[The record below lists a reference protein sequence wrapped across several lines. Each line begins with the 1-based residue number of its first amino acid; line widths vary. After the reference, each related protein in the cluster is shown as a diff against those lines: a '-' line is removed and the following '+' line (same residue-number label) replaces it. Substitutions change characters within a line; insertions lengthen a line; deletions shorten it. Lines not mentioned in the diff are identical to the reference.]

1 MTPTQ
6 NRITKTF
13 GPITLDLIK
22 QSEYPNKAGN
32 RPFQAQL
39 RQEVITSYPGGSTGN
54 SMTENLF
61 AAEDFGFQ
69 GSTYTSQRV
78 TWIPVPETAT
88 EEQVKALLAAK
99 PNARIWNCLSN
110 NVKDVM
116 TDEQHYAVTSGQ
128 QTLDFFEDKLRIRDT
143 NGNDL
148 PGHDEE
154 GKAQFRSSGFALEAK
169 EDVDLRTYKGN
180 NVNVEASVAN
190 VLATVGGE
198 EDQDGLGG

>member
-1 MTPTQ
+1 MTTTQ
-6 NRITKTF
+6 NRIQKQF
-13 GPITLDLIK
+13 GPITLDRIK
-22 QSEYPNKAGN
+22 KSEYPNRAGN
-32 RPFQAQL
+32 HPFQAQL
-39 RQEVITSYPGGSTGN
+39 RQEVTTSYPGGSTGN

-61 AAEDFGFQ
+61 STEDFGFQ

-88 EEQVKALLAAK
+88 EEQIKALLASK
-99 PNARIWNCLSN
+99 PNARIWNKYSN
-110 NVKDVM
+110 KVQDVM

-128 QTLDFFEDKLRIRDT
+128 QTLSSFEDKLRIRD
-143 NGNDL
+143 NQGNEL
-148 PGHDEE
+148 SGYDEE

-169 EDVDLRTYKGN
+169 EDEDLRTYKGN